1 MALMIIAIKI
11 LTDAY
16 SLRIEISVVSV
27 PAPAIKGKAIGTIL
41 ADSGSTSLYIR
52 TPRIISNARKNKIS
66 APATAN
72 EATLTPNSAKSSS
85 PINKKITIIEHAA
98 IVAFSDCI
106 CPTLSLTDIIIGIL
120 PIISI
125 TANNTIVTERIS
137 EIFIFKKYSTLIYTG
152 KGRPLPYVPNWKN
165 CCFKSY
171 L

>member
-66 APATAN
+66 PPATAN
-72 EATLTPNSAKSSS
+72 EDTLT
-85 PINKKITIIEHAA
+85 KKALK
-98 IVAFSDCI
+98 V
-106 CPTLSLTDIIIGIL
+106 LLQ
-120 PIISI
+120 
-125 TANNTIVTERIS
+125 
-137 EIFIFKKYSTLIYTG
+137 
-152 KGRPLPYVPNWKN
+152 
-165 CCFKSY
+165 
-171 L
+171 